1 VPHVLIELICIVLL
15 FVNAVWIMQSVWL
28 ILFWRLLLTSFWS
41 MAHDD
46 ECRLWLAPSYTST
59 DKRTKY
65 GIFAG
70 ISYRENESLPMAEIA
85 IPLIDMIGGYNRKTD
100 QHHKIL
106 EFMESH
112 LWTSDYAGTGW
123 EGNDSAPVIIPGI
136 GILPQFHS
144 GILNVDFLQEAVLLR
159 ERPSRI
165 FTPGMPH
172 PARGAITPYYNVTV
186 KATRDIP
193 AGMGE

>member
-1 VPHVLIELICIVLL
+1 MLPSRRFDSYDPNASVHQKSVLLFVLDSCWVCAVCEVGVCIYNVPHVLIELICIVLL

-85 IPLIDMIGGYNRKTD
+85 IPLIEDMIDSYNRNTN
-100 QHHKIL
+100 QHH
-106 EFMESH
+106 
-112 LWTSDYAGTGW
+112 T
-123 EGNDSAPVIIPGI
+123 IP
-136 GILPQFHS
+136 
-144 GILNVDFLQEAVLLR
+144 D
-159 ERPSRI
+159 
-165 FTPGMPH
+165 
-172 PARGAITPYYNVTV
+172 IT
-186 KATRDIP
+186 KWL
-193 AGMGE
+193 